1 MSYYVTGATGFIGRH
16 LVEELLRNREGDVHV
31 LVRADSRDKLDA
43 LIARWPDAERVKPV
57 VGDLQQRNLG
67 HDDAWVEE
75 HRGRIEHVFH
85 LAAIYDMTAADELNE
100 RLNVG
105 GTGHAVELANA
116 LEAGHLHHMSSV
128 AVTGEFKGLFR
139 EDMFDEGQKLP
150 SPYHRTKYES
160 ERVVR
165 EQATV
170 PWRVYRPSLVIGDSR
185 TGEMD
190 KIDGPYY
197 FFKLI
202 QKTRNALPQW
212 FPLVGPELG
221 WTNIV
226 PVDFVARATDHIA
239 HEPDLDGQAFHLMA
253 PKSQR
258 SGEVL
263 NTFAK
268 AAHAPHLAM
277 RVDKRLTDALPKG
290 VVSLMMNLPALKNVR
305 REILADV
312 GLPEEVLDHVGFTA
326 QFDTRDTERAL
337 RGSGIEVP
345 PLEGYADK
353 IWDYWE
359 RNLDPDLF
367 KDRSFEGAVNG
378 RTVVITGASS
388 GIGKA
393 AAMKIARAGG
403 IPILVARS
411 IDKLEETKAEIE
423 AEGGT
428 AYMYSADLSDSDA
441 IDDLVK
447 RVLSEHVSVDILVN
461 NAGRSIR
468 RSMALSQDR
477 FHDYERT
484 MRLNYFGAIKLIMG
498 VAPHMRER
506 GFGHIVNISSIGVQT
521 SPPRF
526 SAYVAS
532 KAALDAWTRV
542 VASEVV
548 GDGITFT
555 TIHMPLVRTPMIA
568 PTKIYD
574 SFPTISPDE
583 AADLICEAIR
593 AKPKSINTRL
603 GTFGEVAYALAP
615 KAVDQIL
622 HMAYKVFPDSA
633 AARGEKDPDE
643 KASMEQVAMAN
654 LMKGVHW

>member
-1 MSYYVTGATGFIGRH
+1 
-16 LVEELLRNREGDVHV
+16 
-31 LVRADSRDKLDA
+31 
-43 LIARWPDAERVKPV
+43 
-57 VGDLQQRNLG
+57 
-67 HDDAWVEE
+67 
-75 HRGRIEHVFH
+75 
-85 LAAIYDMTAADELNE
+85 
-100 RLNVG
+100 
-105 GTGHAVELANA
+105 
-116 LEAGHLHHMSSV
+116 
-128 AVTGEFKGLFR
+128 
-139 EDMFDEGQKLP
+139 
-150 SPYHRTKYES
+150 
-160 ERVVR
+160 
-165 EQATV
+165 
-170 PWRVYRPSLVIGDSR
+170 
-185 TGEMD
+185 
-190 KIDGPYY
+190 
-197 FFKLI
+197 
-202 QKTRNALPQW
+202 
-212 FPLVGPELG
+212 
-221 WTNIV
+221 
-226 PVDFVARATDHIA
+226 
-239 HEPDLDGQAFHLMA
+239 MA

-305 REILADV
+305 REILADL

-345 PLEGYADK
+345 PLDGYADK

-393 AAMKIARAGG
+393 AANKIARAGG

-411 IDKLEETKAEIE
+411 IDKLEEAKAEIE

-428 AYMYSADLSDSDA
+428 AYLYSADLSDTDA

-447 RVLSEHVSVDILVN
+447 RILSEHVSVDILVN

-498 VAPHMRER
+498 LAPHMRER